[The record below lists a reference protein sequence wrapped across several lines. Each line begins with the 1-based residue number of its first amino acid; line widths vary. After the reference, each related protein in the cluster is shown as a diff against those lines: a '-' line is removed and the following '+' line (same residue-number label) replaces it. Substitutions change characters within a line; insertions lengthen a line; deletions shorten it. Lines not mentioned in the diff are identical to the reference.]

1 MKVSG
6 QQGKQQGQKECKKGS
21 QHAVK
26 KMNLL
31 TYLRTHSRVNILRH
45 RFCSCLCTE
54 TSHLSPNPS
63 KTQNPGKAAE
73 KREKQGIFLP
83 PSIHPS
89 IQPSIHPSIHP
100 SISTL
105 SLCFSSLFPLYYF
118 LTQSFSMPLF
128 LSLSLSVSLSLAH
141 LIFFLSGSL
150 PLFSTTHSFLIY
162 LNS

>member
-1 MKVSG
+1 MLCFQSRIKDSA
-6 QQGKQQGQKECKKGS
+6 GQKECKKGS

-45 RFCSCLCTE
+45 RFCSRLCTE

-83 PSIHPS
+83 PSIHYNE
-89 IQPSIHPSIHP
+89 HK
-100 SISTL
+100 
-105 SLCFSSLFPLYYF
+105 
-118 LTQSFSMPLF
+118 
-128 LSLSLSVSLSLAH
+128 
-141 LIFFLSGSL
+141 
-150 PLFSTTHSFLIY
+150 
-162 LNS
+162 ND

>member
-1 MKVSG
+1 
-6 QQGKQQGQKECKKGS
+6 
-21 QHAVK
+21 
-26 KMNLL
+26 MNLL

-63 KTQNPGKAAE
+63 KTQNPGKASE
-73 KREKQGIFLP
+73 KSDKQGIFLP
-83 PSIHPS
+83 
-89 IQPSIHPSIHP
+89 QPIHPSIHP

-105 SLCFSSLFPLYYF
+105 SLCFSSLFSLYYS
-118 LTQSFSMPLF
+118 LTQSFSMSLF
-128 LSLSLSVSLSLAH
+128 LSLSFCLFVFSSLDLLLSR
-141 LIFFLSGSL
+141 SL